1 MNLMLPN
8 YDAWALLGPEEQ
20 HEVGTEAGEVCARYA
35 EPDGDEPRG
44 YRAKPCTGKMVFSSS
59 QPERWI
65 QCDTCGTEAD
75 Q

>member
-8 YDAWALLGPEEQ
+8 YDAWALRGPDEQ
-20 HEVGTEAGEVCARYA
+20 HEVGTEAGDDCGRYA

-44 YRAKPCTGKMVFSSS
+44 YRPKPCTGIMVYSSS

-65 QCDTCGTEAD
+65 ECHTCGEIAE
-75 Q
+75 